1 MYVHIC
7 LYIQQYILGNIYV
20 CIYYIYYNLYLT
32 LWLSCW
38 FEYKLTTIAGQDGAV
53 MSSVLLSWMCQ
64 VILPIF
70 LQGIMGRMLTE
81 VEDQISIT
89 SSHLDL
95 SR

>member
-1 MYVHIC
+1 M
-7 LYIQQYILGNIYV
+7 
-20 CIYYIYYNLYLT
+20 CIYIIFTIIYIFDLLT
-32 LWLSCW
+32 HCW
-38 FEYKLTTIAGQDGAV
+38 FDHDHTTIVGQDGAV
-53 MSSVLLSWMCQ
+53 ISSVLLSWIRQ

-95 SR
+95 SH